1 MEVINFA
8 RANCKNC
15 YKCIRACPVKA
26 IRMKNNQAEIVE
38 ERCITCGTCLTVCP
52 QNAKT
57 VKSDV
62 EKVRKLLEENKD
74 IAVSLAPSF
83 AGAFC
88 FQNYGQMVSALKKL
102 GFSAVYQTSI
112 GARLIAKDYAD
123 YYNDKNKSNLI
134 TTACPAVNYLIQK
147 YYPELVDCMIPIVS
161 PMIAHGR
168 YLKKIKGYSKVVF
181 IGPCLAKK
189 MEIYDDDKN
198 DIDAVLTFEEVKKF
212 FLDQGIDPVTEASS
226 DGGFSD
232 EANYYPIPGGTFLT
246 IKPMLKQLWR
256 RFISVDGIEGCLKL
270 LEELKKGRL
279 ENTWIEMNACYG
291 SCSNGPAT
299 GSTPYGPFERLEKI
313 KDFAKHSINNS
324 YKTTSF
330 NIDECRSLDLS
341 KCFSPIKVTIKYPS
355 ESEIKN
361 ILLKI
366 GKTAPEDE
374 LNCGACG
381 YNSCREKAIAVYN
394 GMAEIHM
401 CMPYM
406 RNRAESLSNLI
417 IESTPN
423 AIIVVDRDMK
433 IHEMNPSAESMFQ
446 IPSGSFKYKPLNSLF
461 DDYYFRLVSTTLENI
476 TNKKVVIKN
485 YGLITLQNI
494 YYLKDHNLIIGIIS
508 DITAQERE
516 RQKNAKVRQ
525 KTLETTQEVIEK
537 QMRVAQEIA
546 SLLGETTAET
556 KVMLN
561 KVKQLLIDEMPG
573 EKNGYED

>member
-1 MEVINFA
+1 MEVINFT
-8 RANCKNC
+8 RANCRNC

-62 EKVRKLLEENKD
+62 EKVKKLIEENKD

-112 GARLIAKDYAD
+112 GARIIAEGYAD
-123 YYNDKNKSNLI
+123 IYNDKNKSNII

-147 YYPELVDCMIPIVS
+147 YYPELVNCMIPIVS
-161 PMIAHGR
+161 PMVAHGR

-198 DIDAVLTFEEVKKF
+198 DIDAVLTFEEVKKW
-212 FLDQGIDPVTEASS
+212 FLEQGIDPAAEVGNES
-226 DGGFSD
+226 GFSD
-232 EANYYPIPGGTFLT
+232 DANFYPVPGGTFFT
-246 IKPMLKQLWR
+246 IKPLLKQLWR
-256 RFISVDGIEGCLKL
+256 RFISVDGLEGCMKL

-291 SCSNGPAT
+291 SCSNGPAVGNT
-299 GSTPYGPFERLEKI
+299 GCGPFERLEKI
-313 KDFAKHSINNS
+313 KDFARNTIAQGREDAAL
-324 YKTTSF
+324 TV
-330 NIDECRSLDLS
+330 EGCQGLDLS
-341 KCFSPIKVTIKYPS
+341 KHFSPIGVTMKYPS

-366 GKTAPEDE
+366 GKITPEDE

-381 YNSCREKAIAVYN
+381 YNSCREKAVAVYN

-423 AIIVVDRDMK
+423 AIIAVDEEM
-433 IHEMNPSAESMFQ
+433 IIQEMNPAAENMFQ
-446 IPSGSFKYKPLNSLF
+446 IPAGSFKHKPLSSLF
-461 DDYYFRLVSTTLENI
+461 NDDNFRLVGTTFKNI
-476 TNKKVVIKN
+476 INKKVVIKN

-508 DITAQERE
+508 DITAQEKS
-516 RQKNAKVRQ
+516 RQKNAEVRQ
-525 KTLETTQEVIEK
+525 KTLETTQEVIEN

-573 EKNGYED
+573 EKNGYQD